1 MEFEEWIRRPA
12 SEFFFVPKNA
22 GADPPA
28 KDVLTVFGALG
39 QAFNVRS
46 GCQK

>member
-1 MEFEEWIRRPA
+1 MEFEGWIRGP
-12 SEFFFVPKNA
+12 SEFFSVPKNP

-39 QAFNVRS
+39 EAFNVRS